1 MDCFNSGQTPW
12 YAVKYTPKVTS
23 LQKVMTKR
31 CERFTVFSSI
41 YPQLNMTKKSYGY
54 SLHVEKHLL
63 DLLISNNGSDRIL
76 WVYQKNSPSI
86 GLRATVGPMEGNKYL
101 HFMSKNS
108 FPERVKGSE
117 HSQIKNQFFFV
128 GILNSV
134 RLLAAVAKCKISCL
148 AYC

>member
-23 LQKVMTKR
+23 LQKVMTKQ
-31 CERFTVFSSI
+31 CEKYTVFSSI

-54 SLHVEKHLL
+54 SLHAEKHLL
-63 DLLISNNGSDRIL
+63 DLLISNNGSDWIL
-76 WVYQKNSPSI
+76 WVYQKKLSLDWAQSY
-86 GLRATVGPMEGNKYL
+86 GRANGRQQIST
-101 HFMSKNS
+101 FMSKNS

-134 RLLAAVAKCKISCL
+134 RLLAAVARCKISRL

>member
-1 MDCFNSGQTPW
+1 MAIPCM
-12 YAVKYTPKVTS
+12 
-23 LQKVMTKR
+23 QK
-31 CERFTVFSSI
+31 SI
-41 YPQLNMTKKSYGY
+41 YWTYLFRITEVIEYCESTKKLSLDWAQSYGRANGRQQ
-54 SLHVEKHLL
+54 
-63 DLLISNNGSDRIL
+63 IS
-76 WVYQKNSPSI
+76 
-86 GLRATVGPMEGNKYL
+86 T
-101 HFMSKNS
+101 FMSKNS